1 MRIIPFAKDE
11 VGLDTADEV
20 GLEFRL
26 AEPKP
31 GLDLSLA
38 VSLTWGPESEDQL
51 NR

>member
-31 GLDLSLA
+31 GLDLSLQF
-38 VSLTWGPESEDQL
+38 LLPGGL
-51 NR
+51 NQKIN